1 MVHSITDNEETK
13 VLRIDGELDALSC
26 SELRPTLDALAR
38 NPVHRIMVDLSELK
52 HLDSS
57 GVGAL
62 VSLYKNARATGGSV
76 RFVGVANQ
84 PLRIFKLLHLD
95 RVFSLTGV

>member
-1 MVHSITDNEETK
+1 MFHSLTDTQETQ

-38 NPVHRIMVDLSELK
+38 NQVPRIMVDLSALK

-62 VSLYKNARATGGSV
+62 VSLYKSARANGQSV
-76 RFVGVANQ
+76 RFVGVTNQ

-95 RVFSLTGV
+95 RVFALSAY

>member
-1 MVHSITDNEETK
+1 MSYLLTDNDKTK

-26 SELRPTLDALAR
+26 PDLRPTLDVLAQGH
-38 NPVHRIMVDLSELK
+38 NHKITVDLSGLR

-62 VSLYKNARATGGSV
+62 VSLYKSARASGGSV

-84 PLRIFKLLHLD
+84 PLRIFKLLRLE
-95 RVFSLTGV
+95 RIFSLAA